1 MNPYAYYLILPT
13 LSFCIAIWCFF
24 LAIRRLK
31 ARKHIFKRATKGTG
45 SENSVTLIWAQIIG
59 IFILGIVML
68 VYTLIYAVIV
78 LPLFYLDK

>member
-13 LSFCIAIWCFF
+13 LSFCIGIWCFF

-31 ARKHIFKRATKGTG
+31 ARKHIYKRGTKEAG

-68 VYTLIYAVIV
+68 IYTLVYAIIV

>member
-31 ARKHIFKRATKGTG
+31 ARKHIFKRGTKGAG

-59 IFILGIVML
+59 LFILGIVML

>member
-1 MNPYAYYLILPT
+1 MNPYASYLILPT
-13 LSFCIAIWCFF
+13 FSFCIAIWCFF
-24 LAIRRLK
+24 VAIRKLR
-31 ARKHIFKRATKGTG
+31 ARKQIFKRGTKGTG
-45 SENSVTLIWAQIIG
+45 SENNVTLIWAQIIG